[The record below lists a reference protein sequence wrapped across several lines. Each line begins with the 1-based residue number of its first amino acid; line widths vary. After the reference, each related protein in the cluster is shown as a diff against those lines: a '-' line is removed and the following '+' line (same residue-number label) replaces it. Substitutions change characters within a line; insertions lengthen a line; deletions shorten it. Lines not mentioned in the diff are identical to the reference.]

1 MEHELLCADTNF
13 LIKNLAEQ
21 IVYQKE
27 SWSCFYR
34 QEKGI
39 IYFDPFTEDK
49 FVAYI
54 YFTYLKVYPNAVF
67 DFISTYDENE
77 KKHKIEYV
85 INLHNSRNLSSGLV
99 LFIEEKKFNNEA
111 SFVYDIETTS
121 GSFQCGTG
129 SLIVKNTDSIYV
141 NFQDFNI
148 KDSDQQSQVIKKLFT
163 FSKKVERE
171 LVEDQL
177 FPPQCKL
184 LLEGLYTTFF
194 ILSKKRYMAFSANE
208 DGTISSKLCK
218 RGVVLS
224 RRDNSLFQRQL
235 YEKVVRAI
243 MNRQTFEYIIDDI
256 IASEFCNLFQWDTE
270 HCNINNFVITKT
282 YNEGYKIK
290 ALPCDAKKLKKRLLD
305 LEIVDKD
312 EFNSEIFL
320 ANHDIK
326 TINEK
331 LVSLKGKY
339 HLENTPSVIQDY
351 IIKSLLPMP
360 N

>member
-1 MEHELLCADTNF
+1 MVVLLEVVIAAAAAAAAAAGNQPLIQIKPSDLKEMEHELLCADTNF

-21 IVYQKE
+21 IIYQKE
-27 SWSCFYR
+27 TWSCFYR

-67 DFISTYDENE
+67 DFISTYDEKE

-148 KDSDQQSQVIKKLFT
+148 KDSDQQSQVIKN
-163 FSKKVERE
+163 
-171 LVEDQL
+171 
-177 FPPQCKL
+177 C
-184 LLEGLYTTFF
+184 
-194 ILSKKRYMAFSANE
+194 
-208 DGTISSKLCK
+208 
-218 RGVVLS
+218 
-224 RRDNSLFQRQL
+224 SLFLR
-235 YEKVVRAI
+235 
-243 MNRQTFEYIIDDI
+243 
-256 IASEFCNLFQWDTE
+256 
-270 HCNINNFVITKT
+270 
-282 YNEGYKIK
+282 
-290 ALPCDAKKLKKRLLD
+290 KL
-305 LEIVDKD
+305 
-312 EFNSEIFL
+312 N
-320 ANHDIK
+320 AN
-326 TINEK
+326 
-331 LVSLKGKY
+331 
-339 HLENTPSVIQDY
+339 
-351 IIKSLLPMP
+351 
-360 N
+360 